1 MLRKTLLLTAVAGA
15 TLTPAAIAAKPSK
28 PTPPGKAGYA
38 LTIDSTPNPVVF
50 GAATTLSGK
59 LSGPTAAGV
68 TIRLEQDVTLPLGD
82 KYVPTGATT
91 TTATGGAWSVAIK
104 PRVNTLYRA
113 VARTSPDTPSPVERV
128 NVRPRISLR
137 LSDST
142 PRKGQLVRFSG
153 TVTPAHDALT
163 ALVQKRAS
171 TGAWI
176 TVARAALND
185 AGDSRSSYSRRLRV
199 RASGVYRV
207 KLAEH
212 NDHTNGFSA
221 LRSVR
226 VG

>member
-1 MLRKTLLLTAVAGA
+1 VLRRTILITAVAGA
-15 TLTPAAIAAKPSK
+15 TLAPAALAAKPGK

-38 LTIDSTPNPVVF
+38 LSVDATPNPVVF
-50 GAATTLSGK
+50 GASTTLSGK
-59 LSGPTAAGV
+59 LTGPTAAGV

-91 TTATGGAWSVAIK
+91 TTAASGAWSLAAS

-113 VARTSPDTPSPVERV
+113 VAQTSPDTTSPVERV
-128 NVRPRISLR
+128 NVRPSIRLS

-163 ALVQKRAS
+163 ALIQKRSS

-176 TVARAALND
+176 TVARAALSD
-185 AGDSRSSYSRRLRV
+185 DGPSRSSYARRLRV

-212 NDHTNGFSA
+212 ADHTNGFSR
-221 LRSVR
+221 LRTVR